1 VVGLAVLPAKLLASE
16 GTILNSFVW
25 NERWTFAGRA
35 ATYSL
40 PRRLVSF
47 HGAYAGSLALS
58 LTVVGVGVAVW
69 GQHVY
74 LLANAAA
81 LPLNFLWTYAV
92 SNWVIWRRGAEP
104 AGGPITPKSPVL
116 SFAQDEGERQSKAG
130 K

>member
-1 VVGLAVLPAKLLASE
+1 MLSAKLLASE

-40 PRRLVSF
+40 PRRLISF
-47 HGAYAGSLALS
+47 HVAYAGSLALS

-92 SNWVIWRRGAEP
+92 SNWVIWRRGTEP
-104 AGGPITPKSPVL
+104 VRGQITPKTPAL
-116 SFAQDEGERQSKAG
+116 PFAQGEGERQSKAG